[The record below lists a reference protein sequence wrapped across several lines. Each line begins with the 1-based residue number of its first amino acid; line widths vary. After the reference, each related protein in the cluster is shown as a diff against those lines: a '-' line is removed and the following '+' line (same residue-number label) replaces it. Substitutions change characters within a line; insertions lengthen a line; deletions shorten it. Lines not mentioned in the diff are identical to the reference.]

1 MNIIT
6 IDHVTKDYGCQRG
19 IFNMS
24 FQIKQGETLGFL
36 GPNGSG
42 KTTTIR
48 HLMGFM

>member
-24 FQIKQGETLGFL
+24 FQTNKEKHWDF
-36 GPNGSG
+36 
-42 KTTTIR
+42 
-48 HLMGFM
+48 